1 MISESNNIADNDES
15 LSWIDNM
22 PRRKSF
28 LDDLLTLPWWFNL
41 ILAAIVYF
49 GLKYYLPTI
58 EFNSPAF
65 QIIGKVFPS
74 MAGMFAS
81 IFIFVAVI
89 SAFHAWR
96 KGELL
101 DRQTSV
107 KSIKDLPWK
116 DFEYLVSEAYRRQG
130 YAIEENLGGGSDG
143 GVDLVLSKDGNRTL
157 VQCKNWKSRKVGV
170 TTVRELFGV
179 MTSEGGASGI
189 VVCSEH
195 YTKDAIEFA
204 KGKPITLIDG
214 TALSRLIG
222 AVQKSPKIQPN
233 LIRDVQKSETLQPV
247 VNDTACPIC
256 QSPMV
261 LRTAKRG
268 MNAGQSF
275 WGCTR
280 YPKCRGTRLA

>member
-1 MISESNNIADNDES
+1 MS
-15 LSWIDNM
+15 
-22 PRRKSF
+22 RKKSI
-28 LDDLLTLPWWFNL
+28 LDDLITLPWWFNL
-41 ILAAIVYF
+41 ILAGIVYF
-49 GLKYYLPTI
+49 GLKYYFPTI
-58 EFNSPAF
+58 EFKSPAF
-65 QIIGKVFPS
+65 QSIGKAFPN

-81 IFIFVAVI
+81 IFVFIAVI
-89 SAFHAWR
+89 SAFHSWR

-107 KSIKDLPWK
+107 KSIKDLSWK

-130 YAIEENLGGGSDG
+130 YAVQENLCGGADDG
-143 GVDLVLSKDGNRTL
+143 IDLVLSKDGNRTL
-157 VQCKNWKSRKVGV
+157 VQCKNWKSSRVGV

-179 MTSEGGASGI
+179 MNAEVASGAV
-189 VVCSEH
+189 VVCSGH

-214 TALSRLIG
+214 AALSRLIG
-222 AVQKSPKIQPN
+222 AVQKSPKIQTS
-233 LIRDVQKSETLQPV
+233 LIRDVQKSPRIQPV
-247 VNDTACPIC
+247 VNDTACPVC

-268 MNAGQSF
+268 QNAGQSF

-280 YPKCRGTRLA
+280 YPKCRGTRPA

>member
-1 MISESNNIADNDES
+1 MSRN
-15 LSWIDNM
+15 
-22 PRRKSF
+22 KSI
-28 LDDLLTLPWWFNL
+28 LDDLITLPWWFNL
-41 ILAAIVYF
+41 VLAAIVYY
-49 GLKYYLPTI
+49 GLKYYVPTI
-58 EFNSPAF
+58 EFKSPAF
-65 QIIGKVFPS
+65 QSIGKVFPS

-96 KGELL
+96 RGELL

-130 YAIEENLGGGSDG
+130 YTVHENLGGGSDG

-157 VQCKNWKSRKVGV
+157 VQCKNWKSSKVGV

-179 MTSEGGASGI
+179 MTAEDASGGI
-189 VVCSEH
+189 VVCSGH

-204 KGKPITLIDG
+204 KGKPIALIDG

-222 AVQKSPKIQPN
+222 ACTEIAKNTAQPY
-233 LIRDVQKSETLQPV
+233 SG
-247 VNDTACPIC
+247 CPRNH
-256 QSPMV
+256 QESS
-261 LRTAKRG
+261 
-268 MNAGQSF
+268 Q
-275 WGCTR
+275 W
-280 YPKCRGTRLA
+280 